1 MSQDYSHRFLF
12 EQAAMRGGLVQM
24 EASWRAVLAEH
35 GYPDFAAKQLGQA
48 LAATLLMSA
57 TLKHDG
63 ALILQTRGDGAVSLL
78 VAQATSARQVRGLVR
93 WREGMAET
101 GGDALGSGHLVMTI
115 VQQDGQRYQGVTSID
130 GQGLAAALENYF
142 RQSEQLRTRFWL
154 AADGERAVGML
165 IQELPGG
172 VADDDART
180 RIEMLADTLTDKEL
194 LSLPAETLLRRL
206 FHEEPL
212 RLFEPEPV
220 AFRCSCS
227 REKIGETL
235 RALGRKD
242 IEALLAEQGSVQVDC
257 DFCNRHYT
265 FDRVDIARLFVEGS
279 VVAETTRPQ

>member
-1 MSQDYSHRFLF
+1 
-12 EQAAMRGGLVQM
+12 
-24 EASWRAVLAEH
+24 
-35 GYPDFAAKQLGQA
+35 
-48 LAATLLMSA
+48 
-57 TLKHDG
+57 
-63 ALILQTRGDGAVSLL
+63 
-78 VAQATSARQVRGLVR
+78 
-93 WREGMAET
+93 MAET

-265 FDRVDIARLFVEGS
+265 FDRVDIVRLFVEGS